1 MVNDINAVQSIVK
14 DGLLPARSERGLS
27 ADQPKVGANN
37 PGVDTGHDQSEVT
50 REAIEVAGEQAL
62 RFINAVSDK
71 DLSFSIDNDINRMIV
86 VVRTIG
92 SEEIVRQFPPE
103 EFITVAKFIAAQ
115 NPSEID
121 QDFLKG
127 LLFDERG

>member
-1 MVNDINAVQSIVK
+1 MVNDVNAVQSIQK
-14 DGLLPARSERGLS
+14 ADLLPARLDRALS
-27 ADQPKVGANN
+27 ADQPKVGAND
-37 PGVDTGHDQSEVT
+37 PGVDARHDQSEVT

-62 RFINAVSDK
+62 RVINAVSDK
-71 DLSFSIDNDINRMIV
+71 YLSFSIDNDINRMVV

-92 SEEIVRQFPPE
+92 SDEIVRQFPPE

-115 NPSEID
+115 NPSDID